1 MYISRCPDECPL
13 LAEAGPVGY
22 GVFLVVILVFKAS
35 EKSASFRMKSTE
47 GRGLKMHRVIHD
59 RNGKGW
65 EVTPCLR
72 TVSTQP
78 VPSLTD
84 VH

>member
-1 MYISRCPDECPL
+1 MNVLCL
-13 LAEAGPVGY
+13 LRQGQLDT
-22 GVFLVVILVFKAS
+22 GVFLVVSLVFKAS